1 MAPAWS
7 RLHAGGMLL
16 AAQEPLHLTVVQDP
30 EPAVE
35 LVNVTKRY
43 GSRRRAVTAL
53 DGVSTSFLRGTLT
66 VVMGLS
72 GSGKSTLLQCAAGL
86 DRPTSGTVRL
96 SGQDLSRLSRRRLS
110 VLRRQRVGFVF
121 QALNLVPTLTVAE
134 NIALPL
140 RLDRSPVRTQW
151 VRELADLVGIGDLL
165 RRLPDTLSGGQQQR
179 VAIARALI
187 SRPHVVFADEPT
199 AALDPAMSETVLG
212 LLRRAVDELGQTV
225 VIVTHAPDVAAYGD
239 RVILLDRGRVEAT
252 MDSPD
257 PGALAWRLHELGRSR

>member
-1 MAPAWS
+1 
-7 RLHAGGMLL
+7 MLL
-16 AAQEPLHLTVVQDP
+16 AAQEPLHLTVVPDP
-30 EPAVE
+30 EPTVE
-35 LVNVTKRY
+35 LVDVTKCY
-43 GSRRRAVTAL
+43 GRRRRRVTAL
-53 DGVSTSFLRGTLT
+53 DGVSTSFFGGTLT

-96 SGQDLSRLSRRRLS
+96 GGLDLSRLSRRRLS
-110 VLRRQRVGFVF
+110 VLRRRRVGFVF

-140 RLDRSPVRTQW
+140 RLDRSRVPTQR
-151 VRELADLVGIGDLL
+151 VRELADLVDIGDKL

-187 SRPHVVFADEPT
+187 TRPDVVFADEPT
-199 AALDPAMSETVLG
+199 AALDPATSDTVLG

-225 VIVTHAPDVAAYGD
+225 VVVTHSPDIAAYGD
-239 RVILLDRGRVEAT
+239 RALLLDRGRVAAM
-252 MDSPD
+252 MDAPD
-257 PGALAWRLHELGRSR
+257 PGALARRLRELGRSR

>member
-1 MAPAWS
+1 
-7 RLHAGGMLL
+7 MLL

-96 SGQDLSRLSRRRLS
+96 SG
-110 VLRRQRVGFVF
+110 
-121 QALNLVPTLTVAE
+121 
-134 NIALPL
+134 
-140 RLDRSPVRTQW
+140 
-151 VRELADLVGIGDLL
+151 
-165 RRLPDTLSGGQQQR
+165 
-179 VAIARALI
+179 
-187 SRPHVVFADEPT
+187 
-199 AALDPAMSETVLG
+199 
-212 LLRRAVDELGQTV
+212 
-225 VIVTHAPDVAAYGD
+225 
-239 RVILLDRGRVEAT
+239 
-252 MDSPD
+252 
-257 PGALAWRLHELGRSR
+257 